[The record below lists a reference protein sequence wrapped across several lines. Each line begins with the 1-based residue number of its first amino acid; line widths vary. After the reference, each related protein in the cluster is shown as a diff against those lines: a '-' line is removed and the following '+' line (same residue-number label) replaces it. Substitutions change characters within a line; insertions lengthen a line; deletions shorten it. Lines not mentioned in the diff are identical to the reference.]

1 MKAMVPVIRYVR
13 PVRPVD
19 FPSTGPEWEMVQSGP
34 HMRLCDALDAI
45 VRAELRGR
53 ACVGKDQLVYFDG
66 ADTQRCCA
74 PDLLVRLDTPPRTF
88 KSWKTWEDGTPDL
101 CVEVLS
107 PSDHEKHGLEE
118 KLERYR
124 AMGLPELVAFA
135 PDAPRGERLRAWD
148 RVEGDLVERI
158 VDHER
163 TPWRALG
170 LWLVVAP
177 VLDDVL
183 PPRFGV
189 VVPGDLGQLAERVDP
204 AEAVVVGGGERMG
217 QRQVDAANRNASFL
231 GPPHGL
237 PFGAE
242 RREREERGASRLVR
256 DIAEQRHRGPGRGG
270 KAEHLLRLSRRFDQ
284 DDVGHDPVES
294 AHHRPGRAGTV
305 VPDAQQLDMMRA
317 AHALTPSAT
326 SRSPAH
332 PLTSRQAT

>member
-1 MKAMVPVIRYVR
+1 MQAGRVRTTIKAMVPVIRYVR

-107 PSDHEKHGLEE
+107 PSDYEKHGLEE

-177 VLDDVL
+177 VLDFPDL
-183 PPRFGV
+183 EGALRLARDPAGQELLLTDLEQRV
-189 VVPGDLGQLAERVDP
+189 VDALALDAERAAKERERAEKERERAEKEAALAEL
-204 AEAVVVGGGERMG
+204 ALLKKKLEGG
-217 QRQVDAANRNASFL
+217 
-231 GPPHGL
+231 
-237 PFGAE
+237 
-242 RREREERGASRLVR
+242 
-256 DIAEQRHRGPGRGG
+256 
-270 KAEHLLRLSRRFDQ
+270 
-284 DDVGHDPVES
+284 
-294 AHHRPGRAGTV
+294 
-305 VPDAQQLDMMRA
+305 
-317 AHALTPSAT
+317 
-326 SRSPAH
+326 
-332 PLTSRQAT
+332 